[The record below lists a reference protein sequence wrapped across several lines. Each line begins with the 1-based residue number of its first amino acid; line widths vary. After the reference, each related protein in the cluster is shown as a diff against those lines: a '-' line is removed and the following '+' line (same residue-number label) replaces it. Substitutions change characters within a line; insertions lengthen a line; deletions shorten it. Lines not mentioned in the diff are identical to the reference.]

1 VSEPKPM
8 TLEEGISLRLRET
21 RGPVTY
27 ADIADHLARDAVF
40 IVSPALDLVAC
51 GVAVAIDDVE
61 LVSSWIQRGELRKPT
76 PLERDAW
83 PRESGVRWLAIVVQ
97 PFVLV
102 HLQPDA

>member
-1 VSEPKPM
+1 L
-8 TLEEGISLRLRET
+8 TLEEGITLRLRET

-27 ADIADHLARDAVF
+27 PDLAEHLARDAVF

-51 GVAVAIDDVE
+51 GVAVATDD
-61 LVSSWIQRGELRKPT
+61 LDRVSAWIERGELRKPT
-76 PLERDAW
+76 QLERDAW
-83 PRESGVRWLAIVVQ
+83 PQETAPRWIAIIVQ

>member
-1 VSEPKPM
+1 L

-27 ADIADHLARDAVF
+27 VDLAEHLARDAVF
-40 IVSPALDLVAC
+40 IVSPTLDLVAC
-51 GVAVAIDDVE
+51 GVAVATDDLE
-61 LVSSWIQRGELRKPT
+61 QVSGWIEAGELRKPT
-76 PLERDAW
+76 QLERDAW
-83 PRESGVRWLAIVVQ
+83 PLERAARWVAIIVQ